1 MVSDTG
7 LFHIISTTWG
17 PSEELIL
24 PLIQVRILGPR
35 IIPRPSEALSPA
47 TLNANASVFIP
58 HQCLCLLSLTSL
70 LRDISLRII
79 HLFAMVSYAPN
90 FNDPRKS
97 FICVLLASLSLP
109 CIAEN
114 ADEGQKFRDFLEKPP
129 YIESIVF
136 GEPGQNHPFIVEGQK
151 AKYPAG
157 EVVYEA
163 GMQPNSFFLKNIF
176 NSLTQTNSEI
186 GAGFTI
192 GRNGDTFW
200 TLNAVQSKIM
210 YSQREGSEANSPEAV
225 GKQTERQIKRM
236 LMLGLIH
243 SEHGTVRWDGDFFE
257 SASWMD
263 AGKVS
268 GRIVSSSNSL
278 PVRIEYTVEKF
289 RPKVFAATY
298 EYKTG
303 KFPPSTIV
311 RGTIFSGKENWY
323 ETNSLR
329 SLTIG
334 QPANFNGY
342 TPSYFLDEKKQTAP
356 QVVFWTNGS
365 QFYQRKDSQ
374 LVRLDDAAPPPIT
387 AQSQAQRW
395 LRVFVF
401 LIVIAVPYLFY
412 KAAKG
417 AKGIEQSR

>member
-1 MVSDTG
+1 M
-7 LFHIISTTWG
+7 LFYE
-17 PSEELIL
+17 PK
-24 PLIQVRILGPR
+24 
-35 IIPRPSEALSPA
+35 
-47 TLNANASVFIP
+47 
-58 HQCLCLLSLTSL
+58 LTDHARRL
-70 LRDISLRII
+70 TC
-79 HLFAMVSYAPN
+79 A
-90 FNDPRKS
+90 
-97 FICVLLASLSLP
+97 LLASLSLP
-109 CIAEN
+109 CAAEST
-114 ADEGQKFRDFLEKPP
+114 DEGQKFRDFLEKPP

-151 AKYPAG
+151 ARFPEG

-163 GMQPNSFFLKNIF
+163 GIQPNSFFLKNVF

-200 TLNAVQSKIM
+200 TLNASQTKIM
-210 YSQREGSEANSPEAV
+210 YSQREGSDVNSPEAV

-243 SEHGTVRWDGDFFE
+243 SEHGTVRWDGAFFE
-257 SASWMD
+257 SESWMEG
-263 AGKVS
+263 GKVS
-268 GRIVSSSNSL
+268 GRIVSSSNGL
-278 PVRIEYTVEKF
+278 PVRVEYTVEKF

-303 KFPPSTIV
+303 KFPPSAIV
-311 RGTIFSGKENWY
+311 RGTIVSGKENWY

-329 SLTIG
+329 SLKIG
-334 QPANFNGY
+334 QPADFHGY
-342 TPSYFLDEKKQTAP
+342 TPSYFLDEKKQTSP

-365 QFYQRKDSQ
+365 QFYKRKDSQ

-387 AQSQAQRW
+387 AQTQARRW
-395 LRVFVF
+395 LRVFFF
-401 LIVIAVPYLFY
+401 LIVLAVPYLFY